1 MCVGSV
7 CADGTLKLTVSE
19 EWTDAINWFF
29 ACYYRFTK
37 NKIWSKNILLGM
49 GQKKGVVSL
58 ITRLYKWLRQKNK
71 KMEWIDFLHADTNS
85 GTLKVDS
92 MIFGWVF

>member
-1 MCVGSV
+1 
-7 CADGTLKLTVSE
+7 
-19 EWTDAINWFF
+19 
-29 ACYYRFTK
+29 
-37 NKIWSKNILLGM
+37 M